1 MTVARSEVRGRN
13 SNMPNAIE
21 ESARITRST
30 KSGLYTC
37 DIGTVITGTNI
48 AWSSLATGAFTTMNG
63 NVMNFVEIFSPQ
75 AVTAKFRTIQN
86 VATLTASLPAIPIRA
101 NTLRTIDYIA
111 DITEIYFTNAS
122 GSTSAVEV
130 TAI

>member
-63 NVMNFVEIFSPQ
+63 DVMNFVEIFSPQ